1 LFILNYQEIGREWL
15 GERFQIPSVSSSPP
29 CFKGFSCGLIVINLA
44 VTIKSFAII
53 QSLGVQTGSTG
64 GVLMKA
70 SFKTMWLLASLCIFM
85 LVAVGC
91 NDTLRQF
98 IVPVPSPSGD
108 PGALAHAITLST
120 NPLSNG
126 LGSDM
131 HIDVSG
137 DSSVGIVPLGV
148 NPVFLGKTSNRVFI
162 INSGD
167 PSASIPPSVSTY
179 VALLPTSTVS
189 TVTLPVTSLDPV
201 AGATSSTGNIY
212 VVNHLSN
219 SVDVIA
225 GSILA
230 VVDTIKLP
238 STPTHPVSNPVMIAG
253 NGANNK
259 IFVVNQ
265 GSNNVT
271 EISTIDDTV
280 IGDPIPVG
288 NSPIWAVMSPDGLF
302 VFVVNQGDGTVSV
315 IDTSLDIVLP
325 CAPGPSC
332 VAGGTAIKVGTT
344 ASPSPNFAFYE
355 PTLKRVYVSNTGEQS
370 VTVIKGNGFDLG
382 SNPQVLPAKI
392 ADIPVSG
399 LPTSITAL
407 SNGTRAYAALGN
419 CAIAGGVNHL
429 TLPTNVSSCPGNLVS
444 VIDAVGLRET
454 GTIGVG
460 PGAISVDASSD
471 SSRIYVVSAND
482 ITTVRDDVH
491 VPNCT
496 DTDCLK
502 GPVQPDRTFSTP
514 SISIIKTAT
523 NVVLATPVNGGIV
536 NRPLPT
542 FHVPQQDP
550 SCVPTIDPNFNDDV
564 PLPCPLQ
571 NPFMVRTFP

>member
-1 LFILNYQEIGREWL
+1 
-15 GERFQIPSVSSSPP
+15 
-29 CFKGFSCGLIVINLA
+29 
-44 VTIKSFAII
+44 
-53 QSLGVQTGSTG
+53 
-64 GVLMKA
+64 MKV
-70 SFKTMWLLASLCIFM
+70 SFKAMWLLASLSILM

-108 PGALAHAITLST
+108 PGTLAHAITLST
-120 NPLSNG
+120 NLLPNG
-126 LGSDM
+126 PGSDT

-137 DSSVGIVPLGV
+137 DSNVGIVPVGI
-148 NPVFLGKTSNRVFI
+148 NPVFLGIASNRAFV
-162 INSGD
+162 INRGD

-179 VALLPTSTVS
+179 VALLPNSTLS
-189 TVTLPVTSLDPV
+189 TVTLPATSLDPV
-201 AGATSSTGNIY
+201 AGATSSSGNIY
-212 VVNHLSN
+212 IANRGSN
-219 SVDVIA
+219 SVDLIS
-225 GSILA
+225 GSALA
-230 VVDTIKLP
+230 VVATIKLP
-238 STPTHPVSNPVMIAG
+238 STVTNPVSNPVMIAG
-253 NGANNK
+253 NAANNK

-271 EISTIDDTV
+271 EISTIDNTV
-280 IGDPIPVG
+280 IGNPIPVG
-288 NSPIWAVMSPDGLF
+288 NSPIWAVMSSDGLF
-302 VFVVNQGDGTVSV
+302 VFVVNQGDGTVTV
-315 IDTSLDIVLP
+315 IDASLDIVLP
-325 CAPGPSC
+325 CTPGPSC

-392 ADIPVSG
+392 GDIPVSSN
-399 LPTSITAL
+399 PTSITAL

-419 CAIAGGVNHL
+419 CPAGVNHL
-429 TLPTNVSSCPGNLVS
+429 TLPDPASTSNASHCPGNLVS

-482 ITTVRDDVH
+482 VTTVHDDVH
-491 VPNCT
+491 PT
-496 DTDCLK
+496 APL
-502 GPVQPDRTFSTP
+502 PDRTFPTP
-514 SISIIKTAT
+514 SISIIRTAT
-523 NVVLATPVNGGIV
+523 NSVLATPVDQSII

-550 SCVPTIDPNFNDDV
+550 ACVPTIDPNFNSHV

>member
-1 LFILNYQEIGREWL
+1 
-15 GERFQIPSVSSSPP
+15 
-29 CFKGFSCGLIVINLA
+29 
-44 VTIKSFAII
+44 
-53 QSLGVQTGSTG
+53 
-64 GVLMKA
+64 MKV
-70 SFKTMWLLASLCIFM
+70 SFKTMWLLASLSILM

-108 PGALAHAITLST
+108 PGTLAHAITLST
-120 NPLSNG
+120 NPLPAGGN
-126 LGSDM
+126 GSDM

-137 DSSVGIVPLGV
+137 DSSVGIVPLGL
-148 NPVFLGKTSNRVFI
+148 NPVFLGKTTNRVFI

-167 PSASIPPSVSTY
+167 PTATIPIPPSVSTY
-179 VALLPTSTVS
+179 IALLPTSTVS
-189 TVTLPVTSLDPV
+189 TVTLPATSLNPV

-212 VVNHLSN
+212 IANRGSN
-219 SVDVIA
+219 NVDLIA
-225 GSILA
+225 NGVFGVTASIA
-230 VVDTIKLP
+230 VGTE
-238 STPTHPVSNPVMIAG
+238 PVMIAG
-253 NGANNK
+253 NAANNK
-259 IFVVNQ
+259 IFVVNH

-280 IGDPIPVG
+280 IKTIPVG
-288 NSPIWAVMSPDGLF
+288 SQPIWAVMSPDGLF

-370 VTVIKGNGFDLG
+370 VSVIKGNGFDLG

-419 CAIAGGVNHL
+419 CTIAPAVNHL
-429 TLPTNVSSCPGNLVS
+429 TLPANVSSCPGNLVS

-471 SSRIYVVSAND
+471 SSRVYVVSAND

-491 VPNCT
+491 APNCT
-496 DTDCLK
+496 DTACLA
-502 GPVQPDRTFSTP
+502 GPVQPDRTFPTP